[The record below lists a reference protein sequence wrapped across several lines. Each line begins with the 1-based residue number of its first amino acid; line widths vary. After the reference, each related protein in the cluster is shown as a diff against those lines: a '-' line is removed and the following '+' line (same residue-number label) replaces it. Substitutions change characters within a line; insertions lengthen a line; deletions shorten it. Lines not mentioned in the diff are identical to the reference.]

1 MGLDN
6 LNLLGA
12 IAGAIGAMALG
23 SLWYSPF
30 LFGSRWQELAGV
42 SADEKTSPL
51 AAMAVAAIMFV
62 LYGVGLGWIIP
73 NDATIGIGLMWGFL
87 AFWGF
92 ALPTTVVI
100 GVFERRSWALL
111 AIHLGYLLLSSLL
124 IAAIVTFLGG

>member
-30 LFGSRWQELAGV
+30 LFGNRWQELIGV
-42 SADEKTSPL
+42 APDESTSPI
-51 AAMAVAAIMFV
+51 AAMAVAAIMFL

-73 NDATIGIGLMWGFL
+73 NGASIGIGLMWGFL
-87 AFWGF
+87 AFWAF
-92 ALPTTVVI
+92 ALPTTVVN
-100 GVFERRSWALL
+100 GVFERRSWNLM
-111 AIHLGYLLLSSLL
+111 AICLGYLLLSSLL